1 MQLYV
6 CNINQMFAKH
16 QKSKITEQGHF
27 WNNGIKE
34 NCPVFKMVL
43 STFQRELCDT
53 SACSNN
59 RLNSVSQEIPSPDVL
74 YIT

>member
-1 MQLYV
+1 MY
-6 CNINQMFAKH
+6 NTNQMFSNH

-27 WNNGIKE
+27 WNKRMKE

-53 SACSNN
+53 AACSNS
-59 RLNSVSQEIPSPDVL
+59 RLNSVSQETPSPDGL
-74 YIT
+74 FIT